1 MIEKNSLC
9 ETNTNLCKKSGTI
22 LIHLGSQ
29 IPTLIIARNLHVK
42 VVECVL
48 WRREGAIKSTS
59 KWLLVNIQGDF
70 AGQGKQFSNVIFR
83 QLQAVIITWVIG
95 IHLPENTFSR
105 YYFTFPQH
113 ANSCLAPRFSLIDLV
128 FYRNLVPSLTCPLS
142 LLLYVLLRIELN
154 KEDNFWAFLWYLNK
168 IFPNIEGY

>member
-1 MIEKNSLC
+1 MWKPLSRCVKQILIC
-9 ETNTNLCKKSGTI
+9 VKKRGTI
-22 LIHLGSQ
+22 LIHSGSQ

-48 WRREGAIKSTS
+48 CRREGAIKSTS

-83 QLQAVIITWVIG
+83 QLQPVIITWVIG

-113 ANSCLAPRFSLIDLV
+113 ANSCLAPRFSLIDSV
-128 FYRNLVPSLTCPLS
+128 FYQNLVPSCIDLPFVIIVICTTT
-142 LLLYVLLRIELN
+142 YWIE
-154 KEDNFWAFLWYLNK
+154 
-168 IFPNIEGY
+168 

>member
-1 MIEKNSLC
+1 M
-9 ETNTNLCKKSGTI
+9 
-22 LIHLGSQ
+22 
-29 IPTLIIARNLHVK
+29 K

-95 IHLPENTFSR
+95 TRLPEKQFLDTFLPFR
-105 YYFTFPQH
+105 NMPIF
-113 ANSCLAPRFSLIDLV
+113 ALASRFSLIDSV
-128 FYRNLVPSLTCPLS
+128 FLS
-142 LLLYVLLRIELN
+142 EPGPIIDLPFVIVVICTNTYWIE
-154 KEDNFWAFLWYLNK
+154 
-168 IFPNIEGY
+168 